1 MEISELNR
9 AFGAFSPSEEQ
20 RSEMLGRI
28 FEAEHRHG
36 PRKKPKK
43 LAVVLAA
50 ALLLTACTAGAVG
63 VTLKQARTHYFDDA
77 DGAAQAAAQAADQ
90 AAAEAGSDTAAVGF
104 HNSGEIPDYKIQE
117 PWDLEELMA
126 NMEQVYQHKYGG
138 PSDGWSEMCAGGNSP
153 ADRIYYKADT
163 LSGLAEFWPASIP
176 EPDLSWL
183 EEQYSPIPGGQ
194 CFLDWGCDFMPAA
207 SSLCFWGEYQSPGGA
222 PVSLEWTF
230 YRNRIVEDAFM
241 VADERYR
248 VEEYTTKDGCEVT
261 VEWCTSQSGQ
271 SQFHGMFS
279 YGYANF
285 DVRGAELEP
294 EAVYQLLDHMNLSAL
309 THYRP

>member
-77 DGAAQAAAQAADQ
+77 DGAAQAADQ
-90 AAAEAGSDTAAVGF
+90 AAAEAGSDTTAVGF
-104 HNSGEIPDYKIQE
+104 HNSGEIPDYKLQE
-117 PWDLEELMA
+117 PWDLEKLMA

-163 LSGLAEFWPASIP
+163 LSGLAEFWPASIA

-183 EEQYSPIPGGQ
+183 EGQLRKRRLTSPRQ
-194 CFLDWGCDFMPAA
+194 VFLMTVDEAGTVVCVTKEGPA
-207 SSLCFWGEYQSPGGA
+207 
-222 PVSLEWTF
+222 
-230 YRNRIVEDAFM
+230 
-241 VADERYR
+241 
-248 VEEYTTKDGCEVT
+248 
-261 VEWCTSQSGQ
+261 
-271 SQFHGMFS
+271 
-279 YGYANF
+279 
-285 DVRGAELEP
+285 
-294 EAVYQLLDHMNLSAL
+294 
-309 THYRP
+309 